1 MTIGSLYIKPLG
13 VILMFVPFVLAFVA
27 IWLRS
32 ARVNKDTAGFISNA
46 SSIGYWLFIITA
58 LSVIVSLIAGLF
70 DPHLSIFSKSGLW
83 FLVLLSFLFFL
94 CYYVISFK
102 PVNAEQLEEARDEG
116 CPLFETA
123 GLAAAGVAGGLSVI
137 IKSTMKMLARAPIDI
152 VWQSGNT
159 IWYRKANVGGFL
171 GGVAAA
177 ILPAIAIGV
186 LLSFAAMFFLL
197 VIVIISWLLVVIK
210 FIRNMVYLK
219 GPRS

>member
-32 ARVNKDTAGFISNA
+32 VRVNKDTAGYVSNA
-46 SSIGYWLFIITA
+46 SRLGYWLFVITV
-58 LSVIVSLIAGLF
+58 LCIVISLIAGIF
-70 DPHLSIFSKSGLW
+70 DSHLSFFSSNGLW

-94 CYYVISFK
+94 CYYVIAFK
-102 PVNAEQLEEARDEG
+102 PVNADQLEEARDEG

-123 GLAAAGVAGGLSVI
+123 GIAAAGVASGLSGTF
-137 IKSTMKMLARAPIDI
+137 KWTMKMLAKAPIDI
-152 VWQSGNT
+152 VRQSGNT
-159 IWYRKANVGGFL
+159 IWYRKASVSGTL

-177 ILPAIAIGV
+177 ILPVIAIGV

-197 VIVIISWLLVVIK
+197 FIVIISWLLVVIK
-210 FIRNMVYLK
+210 FVRNLIYLN
-219 GPRS
+219 GPHN

>member
-32 ARVNKDTAGFISNA
+32 ARVNKDTAGYVSNA
-46 SSIGYWLFIITA
+46 SRLGYWLFVITV
-58 LSVIVSLIAGLF
+58 LSVIISLIAGIF
-70 DPHLSIFSKSGLW
+70 DSHLSFFSNNGLW

-94 CYYVISFK
+94 CYYVIAFK
-102 PVNAEQLEEARDEG
+102 PVTADQLEEARDEG
-116 CPLFETA
+116 CTLIETA
-123 GLAAAGVAGGLSVI
+123 GLAAAGVAGGISGTF
-137 IKSTMKMLARAPIDI
+137 KSTMMMLAKAPIEI
-152 VWQSGNT
+152 VRQSGNT
-159 IWYRKANVGGFL
+159 IWYRNASVGGTL